1 MDNLLLFFDTET
13 SGLPLWDK
21 PSEEPNQPHIV
32 QLTALLV
39 DPASKNASGGAGV
52 VQSMNVIIKPE
63 GWEIPAEVT
72 AIHGLTT
79 EYAKR
84 VGVPEA
90 VALKLFLELWSGRTR
105 VGHVQSFDARIIRIA
120 TKRYCDEA
128 VINAWKEGPAQ
139 CTAALAKPIMGM
151 KKFPKLSEAYRH
163 FFQKELEG
171 AHSALADTMA
181 CMEVF
186 FALGGKTDI
195 KDTKPATDFL
205 EE

>member
-13 SGLPLWDK
+13 SGLPLWEL
-21 PSEEPNQPHIV
+21 PSGDTGQPHIV
-32 QLTALLV
+32 QLAAMLV
-39 DPASKNASGGAGV
+39 NPENRMII
-52 VQSMNVIIKPE
+52 QSMNVIIKPE

-79 EYAKR
+79 EYAKQ

-120 TKRYCDEA
+120 TKRYCEEA

-139 CTAALAKPIMGM
+139 CTASLAKPVMGI
-151 KKFPKLSEAYRH
+151 KKQPSLSDAYRH
-163 FFQKELEG
+163 FFHKELED